1 MAKKENRTWHKNFT
15 TYTKFITTHPIYKG
29 LFFELSKNGNV
40 KWVVTGKSENG
51 KKRTAW
57 WDKQCKKNKIKIEP
71 GCYAKIAVLLH
82 PTKMHVCQICG
93 KSLSVKYIYP
103 NKRLL
108 NIIKKDFNKNY
119 KPYTKDIF
127 KIIRELSTSKEAV
140 EKLTEIFQAKD
151 KKIIV
156 KKTLLDYVK
165 KHHVGNCSK
174 KFLSPGVM
182 SNSPDRYDGFHSDC
196 NSCRPK
202 SDKGRHKENLNRYG
216 EDRRAYENWADGD
229 WKAASWLMQKF
240 REHNVSPDHIGP
252 ISLGFS
258 HNPQFNPMT
267 PAKNSAKNN
276 RMTLS
281 DVKTLIKLEKEG
293 ANIVSWHSKYI
304 WDFLKSKVKNNSDAL
319 RLSKIMHK
327 NLHNVLTVLA
337 LIAEAGYDKFL
348 VSNFLHPEHA
358 YFSISFKGF
367 NPKDGSYEEMIK
379 TPGKKKQY
387 SNNEKRYIR
396 ISLESLDAYKKVKN
410 RNTKTIK
417 SKNVQSALDKTL
429 LLLKNGNDSQ
439 AKKGLRDVYSK
450 LSKELAKDF

>member
-1 MAKKENRTWHKNFT
+1 
-15 TYTKFITTHPIYKG
+15 
-29 LFFELSKNGNV
+29 
-40 KWVVTGKSENG
+40 
-51 KKRTAW
+51 
-57 WDKQCKKNKIKIEP
+57 
-71 GCYAKIAVLLH
+71 
-82 PTKMHVCQICG
+82 
-93 KSLSVKYIYP
+93 
-103 NKRLL
+103 
-108 NIIKKDFNKNY
+108 
-119 KPYTKDIF
+119 
-127 KIIRELSTSKEAV
+127 
-140 EKLTEIFQAKD
+140 
-151 KKIIV
+151 
-156 KKTLLDYVK
+156 
-165 KHHVGNCSK
+165 
-174 KFLSPGVM
+174 
-182 SNSPDRYDGFHSDC
+182 
-196 NSCRPK
+196 
-202 SDKGRHKENLNRYG
+202 
-216 EDRRAYENWADGD
+216 
-229 WKAASWLMQKF
+229 
-240 REHNVSPDHIGP
+240 
-252 ISLGFS
+252 
-258 HNPQFNPMT
+258 MT